1 MRREF
6 AISGPYRA
14 EIDYSEDGDEQTVR
28 FDWNGETLSF
38 REVFQ
43 LWQTSAAF
51 ADFYVSLMRSCEYE
65 GYVWELPEVSDATI
79 DQPFE
84 YTITEAGPF
93 FPAADVAPFALH
105 LAQADGAD
113 VIGFEN
119 LSRDA
124 HLIVPVATGGS
135 DFRDMKRFL
144 ANADAA
150 QIVHLWQCAG
160 REMLARLAPDPV
172 WLSVNGAG
180 VAWLHLRLDSWPK
193 YYFHTP
199 YCSAKP
205 RP

>member
-14 EIDYSEDGDEQTVR
+14 EIDYSEDGDYQTVR
-28 FDWNGETLSF
+28 FDWTGDTLTF

-51 ADFYVSLMRSCEYE
+51 TDFYASLLRRCEYD
-65 GYVWELPEVSDATI
+65 GYVWEMPEISEVTI

-84 YTITEAGPF
+84 YTITEAGLF
-93 FPAADVAPFALH
+93 FPSADASPFAQH
-105 LAQADGAD
+105 MSAAGEGDMID
-113 VIGFEN
+113 FPN
-119 LSRDA
+119 LGGDA

-144 ANADAA
+144 ANADPA
-150 QIVHLWQCAG
+150 QIASLWRRAG
-160 REMLARLAPDPV
+160 EEMLARLGPDPI

-193 YYFHTP
+193 YYVHMP